1 MFNLFKE
8 DLKDIDVGIAKKL
21 AMLIFENRIKIYILV
36 ILYLFVFVLS
46 KVPDVNLY
54 TELINFLRWTFLYVL
69 VILVFGFKEIK
80 LYLVSIS
87 LFVILSLL
95 VLVNKDSTAEQL
107 GVVVYMLLITAV
119 VKSFPT
125 NTASDIYKNS
135 I

>member
-8 DLKDIDVGIAKKL
+8 DLKDIDVRIAKKL

-46 KVPDVNLY
+46 KVPYVNLY

-119 VKSFPT
+119 VKSVQT
-125 NTASDIYKNS
+125 SLQEK
-135 I
+135 

>member
-8 DLKDIDVGIAKKL
+8 DLKDIDVRIAKKL

-46 KVPDVNLY
+46 KVPYVNLY
-54 TELINFLRWTFLYVL
+54 TELINFLRWTFLHVL

-119 VKSFPT
+119 VKSVQT
-125 NTASDIYKNS
+125 SLQEK
-135 I
+135 

>member
-1 MFNLFKE
+1 MFNLFKK
-8 DLKDIDVGIAKKL
+8 DLKDIDIRIAKKL
-21 AMLIFENRIKIYILV
+21 AMFIFKNRIKIYILV

-46 KVPDVNLY
+46 KVPYINLY
-54 TELINFLRWTFLYVL
+54 TELINFLRWALLYVL

-119 VKSFPT
+119 VKSVKT
-125 NTASDIYKNS
+125 SLQEK
-135 I
+135 